1 MGKIENSI
9 GDMKNDI
16 MKAVEKLYMGKGIPA
31 GSKWGP
37 GVGHS
42 QIPRAQLFTSLS
54 PLVLKKRRKRLQIR
68 IRIRPLPRGHQWG
81 IGGLIFF
88 TIKWPREYFK
98 IIKNLSFYQA

>member
-16 MKAVEKLYMGKGIPA
+16 MKEVEKLYMGKGMGSVSPA

-42 QIPRAQLFTSLS
+42 QIPRAQLFANLS
-54 PLVLKKRRKRLQIR
+54 PR
-68 IRIRPLPRGHQWG
+68 
-81 IGGLIFF
+81 F
-88 TIKWPREYFK
+88 
-98 IIKNLSFYQA
+98 